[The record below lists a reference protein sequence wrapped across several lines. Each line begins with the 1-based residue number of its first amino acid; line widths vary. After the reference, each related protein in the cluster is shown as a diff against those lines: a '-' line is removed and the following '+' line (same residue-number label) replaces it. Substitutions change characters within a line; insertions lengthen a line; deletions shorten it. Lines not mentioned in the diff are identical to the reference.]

1 MVFNSTSTTEI
12 AYAKKKAVLLLIL
25 FKTTI
30 VMNVP
35 KRLITIIICPNVI
48 KFQSVLMI
56 NISIQMHQFV
66 SLTSKSVRMTKSSTV
81 S

>member
-1 MVFNSTSTTEI
+1 MTEI
-12 AYAKKKAVLLLIL
+12 AYVKKKAVLLLIL

-56 NISIQMHQFV
+56 NISILMHQFV
-66 SLTSKSVRMTKSSTV
+66 SLSSKSVRMTKSSTV